1 MHHRE
6 LSFSQFKLLSQLVY
20 DVYELHS
27 DDKEVIYSTAPNGI
41 IGISAVLEGRSWILS
56 GNDWQPTP
64 VISIYGL
71 VNKPDVIRMS
81 KGFREIAIGF
91 KPYFLQLLLK
101 NSMSDVA
108 GTMNVDAFDFFK
120 RDALKTLYDQ
130 LYTGKSDFEVLAAIE
145 LFLYK
150 HVNSSKEDKR
160 LEYAVDLVYGKQVRN
175 VEALSHAVNLSS
187 TSLRQLF
194 KDGVGQSP
202 KEVLKILRLN
212 QVLKHA
218 PGSFNSLTELSYSS
232 GYFDQ
237 SHFIHDFKTAFGITP
252 RQYFQNKALTFDF
265 YNFGRWNGN
274 IFEKK

>member
-1 MHHRE
+1 MHYRE
-6 LSFSQFKLLSQLVY
+6 LSFDHFKLLSQLVY

-27 DDKEVIYSTAPNGI
+27 NEQEVIYSTAPNGI
-41 IGISAVLEGRSWILS
+41 IGISAVLNGCSWILS
-56 GNDWQPTP
+56 GNDWQLTP
-64 VISIYGL
+64 EISVYGL

-108 GTMNVDAFDFFK
+108 GTLNVDAFDFFK
-120 RDALKTLYDQ
+120 YDALKTLYDH
-130 LYTGKSDFEVLAAIE
+130 LYSSKSDFEVLSAIE
-145 LFLYK
+145 LFLQM
-150 HVNSSKEDKR
+150 HVNPSKEDKR
-160 LEYAVDLVYGKQVRN
+160 LLYAVDLVYAKQVRS
-175 VEALSHAVNLSS
+175 VEELSDAVNLSS

-194 KDGVGQSP
+194 KDRVGQSP

-212 QVLKHA
+212 QALKQA
-218 PGSFNSLTELSYSS
+218 PGSYKSLTELSYAL

-237 SHFIHDFKTAFGITP
+237 AHFIHDFKTAFGITP
-252 RQYFQNKALTFDF
+252 RQYFQNNELTFDF
-265 YNFGRWNGN
+265 YNFGRWDGN

>member
-1 MHHRE
+1 MHYRE
-6 LSFSQFKLLSQLVY
+6 LSFSGFKLLSQLVY

-27 DDKEVIYSTAPNGI
+27 NEQEVIYSTAPNGI
-41 IGISAVLEGRSWILS
+41 IGISAVLNGCSWILS
-56 GNDWQPTP
+56 GNHWQLTP
-64 VISIYGL
+64 EISLYGL

-120 RDALKTLYDQ
+120 RDALKILHEHLYAS
-130 LYTGKSDFEVLAAIE
+130 KSDLEILSAIE
-145 LFLYK
+145 LFLQQ
-150 HVNSSKEDKR
+150 HVSSSREDKR
-160 LEYAVDLVYGKQVRN
+160 LLVAVDLVYNKQVRN
-175 VEALSHAVNLSS
+175 VEELSNAVNLSS

-194 KDGVGQSP
+194 KDRVGQSP

-212 QVLKHA
+212 QALKQA
-218 PGSFNSLTELSYSS
+218 PGSFSNLTELSYSL

-252 RQYFQNKALTFDF
+252 KHYFQNKELTFDF